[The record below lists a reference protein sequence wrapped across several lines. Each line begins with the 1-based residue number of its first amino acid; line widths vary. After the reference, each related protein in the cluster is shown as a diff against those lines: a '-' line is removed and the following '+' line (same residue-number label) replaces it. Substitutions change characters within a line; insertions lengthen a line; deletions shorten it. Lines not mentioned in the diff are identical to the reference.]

1 MNKNNELL
9 NYNKNLYNENYGVPE
24 LKYKDF
30 AVKNNKLYI
39 KNKYFK
45 ENNGFIVFYAPWCK
59 HCKELASKIIDLAMS
74 NLNVFFFGAVNIE
87 DIYNDNHKLS
97 KVAKVKKI
105 PTIFTVN
112 KKGQLIN
119 YPYEANYE
127 NLNYYISM
135 NT

>member
-1 MNKNNELL
+1 MEKKK
-9 NYNKNLYNENYGVPE
+9 YNFYNNLYGKYDNVIE

-74 NLNVFFFGAVNIE
+74 NLNVFFLE
-87 DIYNDNHKLS
+87 
-97 KVAKVKKI
+97 
-105 PTIFTVN
+105 
-112 KKGQLIN
+112 Q
-119 YPYEANYE
+119 
-127 NLNYYISM
+127 
-135 NT
+135 